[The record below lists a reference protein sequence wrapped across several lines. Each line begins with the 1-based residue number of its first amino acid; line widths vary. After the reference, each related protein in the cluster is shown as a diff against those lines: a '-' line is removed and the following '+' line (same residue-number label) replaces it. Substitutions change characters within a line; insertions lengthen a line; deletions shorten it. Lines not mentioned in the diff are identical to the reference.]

1 MIYLRIETEVIQVDN
16 SNIEMQVKEILH
28 KVRPYLQRDGGDV
41 KFISFEDGIVYVEM
55 LGACVGCGALDST
68 LKDGIEAILLE
79 EVPGIIGVENIG

>member
-1 MIYLRIETEVIQVDN
+1 MDN
-16 SNIEMQVKEILH
+16 SIIEMQVKEILH
-28 KVRPYLQRDGGDV
+28 KIRPYLQRDGGDV